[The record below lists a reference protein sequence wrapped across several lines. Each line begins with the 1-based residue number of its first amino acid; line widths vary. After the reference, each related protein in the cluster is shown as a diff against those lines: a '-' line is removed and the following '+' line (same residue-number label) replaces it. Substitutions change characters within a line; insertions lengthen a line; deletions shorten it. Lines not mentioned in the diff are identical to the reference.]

1 MFIGLV
7 WWFTNFSNMIKK
19 FHVCLDCLET
29 CVVFFF
35 RFKKKKDVKKYSTHV
50 RWTCVDIFFTHQKKQ
65 QRDLDYQACSSDMV
79 GYFFQG
85 FNFFF
90 FEKNTHAC
98 SSDMRVI
105 LPYTAFTST
114 STSTSNQIW
123 FSIEICQVSARMEMV
138 YIFPILKNR
147 KFFG

>member
-1 MFIGLV
+1 MRG
-7 WWFTNFSNMIKK
+7 
-19 FHVCLDCLET
+19 
-29 CVVFFF
+29 FFF
-35 RFKKKKDVKKYSTHV
+35 RFKKKREKIFHTCTMNMRGYFFHPSKK
-50 RWTCVDIFFTHQKKQ
+50 K

-105 LPYTAFTST
+105 LPYTAFEP
-114 STSTSNQIW
+114 W
-123 FSIEICQVSARMEMV
+123 FMSFLTF
-138 YIFPILKNR
+138 FPIKRYLKR
-147 KFFG
+147 YHFYSKMVLLGDLFGQKKVPFWLKMRSLQTYRIFLS

>member
-1 MFIGLV
+1 MYDEHAWIF
-7 WWFTNFSNMIKK
+7 FSPIKK
-19 FHVCLDCLET
+19 
-29 CVVFFF
+29 
-35 RFKKKKDVKKYSTHV
+35 K
-50 RWTCVDIFFTHQKKQ
+50 

-105 LPYTAFTST
+105 LPYTDLIIDIL
-114 STSTSNQIW
+114 QIFKNICSYICRQTLSPSGI
-123 FSIEICQVSARMEMV
+123 FS
-138 YIFPILKNR
+138 
-147 KFFG
+147 FFFNPTATLVLSK

>member
-1 MFIGLV
+1 MYDEHAWIF
-7 WWFTNFSNMIKK
+7 FSPIKK
-19 FHVCLDCLET
+19 
-29 CVVFFF
+29 
-35 RFKKKKDVKKYSTHV
+35 K
-50 RWTCVDIFFTHQKKQ
+50 

-105 LPYTAFTST
+105 LPYTAEFPSSCTLKFFK
-114 STSTSNQIW
+114 
-123 FSIEICQVSARMEMV
+123 FSI
-138 YIFPILKNR
+138 
-147 KFFG
+147 

>member
-1 MFIGLV
+1 M
-7 WWFTNFSNMIKK
+7 NMRGYF
-19 FHVCLDCLET
+19 FHPS
-29 CVVFFF
+29 
-35 RFKKKKDVKKYSTHV
+35 KKK
-50 RWTCVDIFFTHQKKQ
+50 

-105 LPYTAFTST
+105 LPYTAQNAATARPLEVWVIKASADTNGKNHPSEQKQKRGRLKKNYGKSVKQPPECVDGTRILPVSVPKYGNVNST
-114 STSTSNQIW
+114 GYGLYFKIW
-123 FSIEICQVSARMEMV
+123 CVNGKYTDS
-138 YIFPILKNR
+138 
-147 KFFG
+147 

>member
-1 MFIGLV
+1 
-7 WWFTNFSNMIKK
+7 MIKK
-19 FHVCLDCLET
+19 FHVCLDSLET

-35 RFKKKKDVKKYSTHV
+35 AFKKKKREKIFHTCTMNMRGYFFHPSKK
-50 RWTCVDIFFTHQKKQ
+50 K

-105 LPYTAFTST
+105 LPYTGRLVGG
-114 STSTSNQIW
+114 
-123 FSIEICQVSARMEMV
+123 SIIYKCLRMLTV
-138 YIFPILKNR
+138 
-147 KFFG
+147 

>member
-1 MFIGLV
+1 M
-7 WWFTNFSNMIKK
+7 NMRGY
-19 FHVCLDCLET
+19 
-29 CVVFFF
+29 FFPPS
-35 RFKKKKDVKKYSTHV
+35 KKK
-50 RWTCVDIFFTHQKKQ
+50 

-105 LPYTAFTST
+105 LPYTVLTVT
-114 STSTSNQIW
+114 
-123 FSIEICQVSARMEMV
+123 VG
-138 YIFPILKNR
+138 LKFINAYGCLR
-147 KFFG
+147 YP